1 MPKFRILQREVRDYQ
16 SRCAPF
22 IDTAPAH
29 RYMTRPMSCAGICRT
44 KRHLPAASGR
54 RIEGGGGFSQNAMAV
69 PACASR
75 TAEVRSGA
83 KNSNC

>member
-1 MPKFRILQREVRDYQ
+1 MQCEVRVYK
-16 SRCAPF
+16 SRSAPF

-29 RYMTRPMSCAGICRT
+29 RYMIRPMSCAGICRT

-54 RIEGGGGFSQNAMAV
+54 RIEDVGGFLQNAMAV

-75 TAEVRSGA
+75 TAEARSGA
-83 KNSNC
+83 KNKTVKIF